1 MRADEVR
8 VGQLI
13 GPVVVDVEGSFTGD
27 DSVFEIEFPRRGAG
41 GRLLLVHRG
50 RPHVVVS
57 IGTNTNTLERIA
69 DSAAP
74 TIAWARR
81 IDEHAALV
89 EVRVLDS
96 ELRTGSQMISV
107 PDDLAHDLLAQL
119 RASGLDDPIVRDEFV
134 LPDIGSGERSLIAT
148 GTSAHEIEIVGR
160 TCRLRIDVGNG
171 LKAIGINPTAVS
183 VHREMVRISHGTINF
198 TNAEPT
204 DSPIFNSLANSAAPM
219 FELWNTYNSLEREV
233 ARERVSTIGQARH
246 GRPEYRDDV
255 VVLPIRAPEDADF
268 LVELRQERHNTEVEI
283 VPQEMGFDSNIRTL
297 NRFIG
302 TVEHIDTVGKTL
314 TVRPRRERPGV
325 LTNDGLV
332 RPYIGGAEVQAKR
345 RDEVFLRLQHGDHAI
360 ASLGHLLREERPPT
374 TVKPTHRRAITPAV
388 RKVVPGTI
396 TPAQQRAI
404 DVAINTPDIALIQ
417 GPPGT
422 GKSQVIAAI
431 QQRLAELAPDGAS
444 RLILLTSVQHDAVDL
459 VAARTNIFGLPARR
473 IAQRR
478 SDLESPIEK
487 WRQERLAALRR
498 YNETRERS
506 VLSRWLGDII
516 DVYSTTP
523 YTAAATAELLEEVV
537 DRCGGDINLDLR
549 ERMEQRASSLRLQRN
564 RSRLAAD
571 LKAVRGLRTTL
582 EGFEDDGP
590 QQAERLLRRRMS
602 TIEGWHEHAVPVLE
616 GIVGGER
623 DLKKVSLIRSMLLD
637 ELLRS
642 ETIGGA
648 ALADE
653 HTRGLLAE
661 ALAQVAGSRDR
672 PLTPEEA
679 IDLFM
684 IDLDLDRHG
693 VEETLGAY
701 TAVWA
706 STCQGSATL
715 FVGDLNTKR
724 TALPFP
730 VVIVDEAARA
740 NPLDLLIPMV
750 QASER
755 IILVGDHRQLPQLID
770 DSIQRRIKTDHLEQ
784 DATLLEDSLFH
795 RLFRHLERLE
805 METGTPR
812 AVTLDVQFR
821 MHPELGDFVSSVFY
835 EPYGEGFRSGRPPED
850 FKHGLRR
857 FEGKV
862 AAWVDV
868 PVRLGHPEGKA
879 NGTSLLRAV
888 EAKTAAQLAAE
899 ILEEAP
905 HLTVGIITFYEAQQE
920 RILEE
925 LVEFGITEFNEDR
938 VTIAERYRT
947 LETASGHREERLR
960 VGTVDSFQG
969 KEFDVVILSM
979 VRAGVPRN
987 GATIRG
993 TFGFLTRENRMCVAL
1008 SRQRRLLVVVGDSE
1022 IANLPGAEQVRG
1034 LTELARLCGVSA

>member
-27 DSVFEIEFPRRGAG
+27 DTVFEVEFPRRGAA
-41 GRLLLVHRG
+41 GRLFLVHRG
-50 RPHVVVS
+50 RPHAVVS
-57 IGTNTNTLERIA
+57 IGTSSQGLERLA
-69 DSAAP
+69 DCAAP

-81 IDEHAALV
+81 VDEHTALV

-96 ELRTGSQMISV
+96 ELTTGTQMISV
-107 PDDLAHDLLAQL
+107 PDDVAHELLARV
-119 RASGLDDPIVRDEFV
+119 RADALDDPLVRDEFV
-134 LPDIGSGERSLIAT
+134 LPDNGSGERHLIAS
-148 GTSAHEIEIVGR
+148 GSASHEIEIVGR
-160 TCRLRIDVGNG
+160 TCRLRVDISAG
-171 LKAIGINPTAVS
+171 LRAIGINPTTAAVR
-183 VHREMVRISHGTINF
+183 REMVRMSRGAVRLTG
-198 TNAEPT
+198 AEPT
-204 DSPIFNSLANSAAPM
+204 DSPLLSSLAGSAAPM
-219 FELWNTYNSLEREV
+219 FELWDTYNRLEREI
-233 ARERVSTIGQARH
+233 ARERATAIGQARH
-246 GRPEYRDDV
+246 GRPDYRDDV
-255 VVLPIRAPEDADF
+255 VVLPIRAAEDADF
-268 LVELRQERHNTEVEI
+268 LSELSRERANAEVEI
-283 VPQEMGFDSNIRTL
+283 VPQDIGFDSDHRTL
-297 NRFIG
+297 DRFIG
-302 TVEHIDTVGKTL
+302 TVEHVDVVGKTL
-314 TVRPRRERPGV
+314 TVRPRRDRPGV
-325 LTNDGLV
+325 ITNDGLV
-332 RPYIGGAEVQAKR
+332 RPYLGGAEVQAKR
-345 RDEVFLRLQHGDHAI
+345 REAVFLRLQSGDHAI
-360 ASLGHLLREERPPT
+360 SSLSYLLREDRPPT
-374 TVKPTHRRAITPAV
+374 TVKPTHRPALSPAV

-396 TPAQQRAI
+396 TPAQHRAI

-478 SDLESPIEK
+478 LDIESPIEK

-506 VLSRWLGDII
+506 VLSRWLGDIL

-523 YTAAATAELLEEVV
+523 YTAAAAAELLEEVV
-537 DRCGGDINLDLR
+537 DRCGGDISADLR
-549 ERMEQRASSLRLQRN
+549 EQMEARASSLLLQRN

-571 LKAVRGLRTTL
+571 LRAVRGLRTTP

-590 QQAERLLRRRMS
+590 QQAERLLRRRMA
-602 TIEGWHEHAVPVLE
+602 TIQGWNDHAVPVLE
-616 GIVGGER
+616 GIVRGER
-623 DLKKVSLIRSMLLD
+623 DLKRVSGIRSMLLD

-653 HTRGLLAE
+653 QTRRLLTE

-684 IDLDLDRHG
+684 IDLELDRHG

-715 FVGDLNTKR
+715 FVGDLTAER
-724 TALPFP
+724 TGLPFP

-750 QASER
+750 QAGER
-755 IILVGDHRQLPQLID
+755 IILVGDHRQLPQLVD
-770 DSIQRRIKTDHLEQ
+770 DSIQRRIDAEHLEH
-784 DATLLEDSLFH
+784 DASLLDDSLFH
-795 RLFRHLERLE
+795 RLFRHFERLE

-821 MHPELGDFVSSVFY
+821 MHPELGDFVSKVFY

-850 FKHGLRR
+850 FEHGLQR
-857 FEGKV
+857 FEGRV

-868 PVRLGHPEGKA
+868 PARLGRPTRS
-879 NGTSLLRAV
+879 GTSLVRAA
-888 EAKTAAQLAAE
+888 EAKAVAQLAAE
-899 ILEEAP
+899 ILAEAP
-905 HLTVGIITFYEAQQE
+905 HLTVGIITFYAAQQE
-920 RILEE
+920 RILED
-925 LVEFGITEFNEDR
+925 LAEFGITELSEDG
-938 VTIAERYRT
+938 VTISSPYRT
-947 LETASGHREERLR
+947 LETTSGRREERLR

-979 VRAGVPRN
+979 VRAGTPRPD
-987 GATIRG
+987 ATVRD
-993 TFGFLTRENRMCVAL
+993 TFGFLTSENRTCVAL

-1022 IANLPGAEQVRG
+1022 IVNLPGADQVRG
-1034 LTELARLCGVSA
+1034 LTELAELCGVAG